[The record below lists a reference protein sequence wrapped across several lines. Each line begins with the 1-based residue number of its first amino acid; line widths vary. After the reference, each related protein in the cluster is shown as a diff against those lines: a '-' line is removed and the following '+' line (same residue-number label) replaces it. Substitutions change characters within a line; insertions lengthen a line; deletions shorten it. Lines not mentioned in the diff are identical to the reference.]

1 MVGSCFY
8 YSAFCERD
16 HLWIAIAPIVERPEY
31 FLCVNVSTKRE
42 NSDLTCELKRGE
54 HPGLT
59 SEASVIVYAQA
70 REFPLAMIQRLSVE
84 QKVAAMPAQVLL
96 KIQKAPL
103 NETSRL
109 PNKFKKCIKAHLL
122 IP

>member
-1 MVGSCFY
+1 VVGLCFY
-8 YSAFCERD
+8 YSVFRERD
-16 HLWIAIAPIVERPEY
+16 HLWVAIAPSLERKDY

-42 NSDLTCELKRGE
+42 NSDVTCELNRGE

-59 SEASVIVYAQA
+59 SESSIIVYAQA
-70 REFPLAMIQRLSVE
+70 REFPRAMIKRLSTE
-84 QKVAAMPAQVLL
+84 QNVAEMPPNVLL

-103 NETSRL
+103 TETSRL
-109 PNKFKKCIKAHLL
+109 PNKFKKSIKKHLS